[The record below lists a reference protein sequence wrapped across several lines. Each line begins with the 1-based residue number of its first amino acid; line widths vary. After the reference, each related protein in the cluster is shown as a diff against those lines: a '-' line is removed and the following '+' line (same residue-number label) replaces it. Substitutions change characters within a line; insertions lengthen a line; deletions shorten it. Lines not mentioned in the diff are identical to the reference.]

1 MELRYGRSLI
11 FERHAMSLHGHAVI
25 FDLDGTLVDTAPDL
39 IGSLNHVMV
48 GEGLPLC
55 PADLAR
61 PHVGRGAAALI
72 RVGLA
77 HAGVSVAED
86 RVSDLTDAFIV
97 HYRVHLADASRPY
110 PGAVEALQELSF
122 QGARLGIATNKRQEL
137 SLALL
142 DALGLTAQFTAI
154 AGADTVSARKP
165 DARHLLE
172 TAHRLA
178 TAPARCIYLGDTRV
192 DERAARAAGLP
203 FVLCPFGYPDQPL
216 HDFHAHA
223 VLDHY
228 AALPDLAARLL
239 LAHPADAAPAQRAD

>member
-1 MELRYGRSLI
+1 M
-11 FERHAMSLHGHAVI
+11 I

-39 IGSLNHVMV
+39 IGSLNHVMER
-48 GEGLPLC
+48 EGLPAC

-61 PHVGRGAAALI
+61 PHVGRGAAALT

-86 RVSDLTDAFIV
+86 RVSDLTEAFIA

-110 PGAVEALQELSF
+110 PGAVEALQELSY
-122 QGARLGIATNKRQEL
+122 QGARLGIATNKRQDL

-142 DALGLTAQFTAI
+142 DTLGLTSRFTAI

-172 TAHRLA
+172 TANRLA
-178 TAPARCIYLGDTRV
+178 IEPARSIYLGDTSV

-203 FVLCPFGYPDQPL
+203 FVLCPFGYLDRPL
-216 HDFHAHA
+216 HDFHADA
-223 VLDHY
+223 VLNHY
-228 AALPDLAARLL
+228 VALPDLAAKLL
-239 LAHPADAAPAQRAD
+239 LGAPDDAAPAQRAD